1 MERGPAGPATHEGGP
16 LRCGLQEGFGLPGR
30 RTALMK
36 HRRIT
41 QATALTATAGV
52 PKPRI
57 TAMVATELT
66 VNELGVPVMASTGE
80 VGIYLSRP
88 KG

>member
-1 MERGPAGPATHEGGP
+1 VERGPAGPAAHEGGP
-16 LRCGLQEGFGLPGR
+16 LRCGLQEGFGLSGR

-41 QATALTATAGV
+41 QATVLTATDGV

-57 TAMVATELT
+57 TAVGATELT
-66 VNELGVPVMASTGE
+66 VNELGVPVMAPTGE
-80 VGIYLSRP
+80 VGIYPAQP